1 MKYVNMS
8 NMCMLVWDIELHT
21 KQIHVYSLFAVEIA
35 ETSFL

>member
-8 NMCMLVWDIELHT
+8 TCACDIELHT
-21 KQIHVYSLFAVEIA
+21 QQIHVYSMLAVEIA